1 MTKRAALVSAL
12 LLAGLVVAVISATAA
27 LRVIG
32 GGTFGP
38 GGQPLSSADVQRALA
53 QQPAV
58 PQSPLP
64 TQAATARPSASAPVP
79 VSRNFTSGGG
89 TVYAA
94 CLSGQAKLTSWIP
107 AQGYAADGYVTGPA
121 AAAWVRFS
129 SSGTELTV
137 TATCRGGQPRFA
149 VAADV
154 RGDGGGHDGGGG
166 GGGGGPGPSGG
177 GR

>member
-12 LLAGLVVAVISATAA
+12 LLAGLVVAVIGATAA

-38 GGQPLSSADVQRALA
+38 GGEPLSSADVQRSLA

-58 PQSPLP
+58 RQSPRP
-64 TQAATARPSASAPVP
+64 SQAATARPSASAPAP

-94 CLSGQAKLTSWIP
+94 CLSGQVRLTSWIP
-107 AQGYAADGYVTGPA
+107 AQGYAADGYATGPA
-121 AAAWVRFS
+121 AFAWVRFKS
-129 SSGTELTV
+129 GGTELTV
-137 TATCRGGQPRFA
+137 TARCSGDRPRFA
-149 VAADV
+149 VAADL
-154 RGDGGGHDGGGG
+154 RGDGGGHG
-166 GGGGGPGPSGG
+166 GGGGGPGPGRGG
-177 GR
+177 S

>member
-1 MTKRAALVSAL
+1 MTKRAVLVSAL

-53 QQPAV
+53 QQPALS
-58 PQSPLP
+58 QSPRP
-64 TQAATARPSASAPVP
+64 SQAATARPSASAPVP

-94 CLSGQAKLTSWIP
+94 CLSGQARLTSWIP
-107 AQGYAADGYVTGPA
+107 AQGYQADGYAAGPA
-121 AAAWVRFS
+121 AVAWVRFK

-137 TATCRGGQPRFA
+137 TTTCSGGLPRFA

-154 RGDGGGHDGGGG
+154 RGDGGGDGRGG
-166 GGGGGPGPSGG
+166 GGGGGPGPSRGG
-177 GR
+177 S